1 MNTCEEFEEHEQN
14 RLIQMDLIFRD
25 VKN

>member
-14 RLIQMDLIFRD
+14 RLIQMDLIFRE